1 MESVIKLRHDLL
13 ACEGQIVHGFF
24 PKKKINRIM
33 NNIYLKFIHP
43 NIYIYLSNHL
53 EMQASQKFTVY
64 SKEKK
69 PCQSVIFFINFLVE
83 KKLQHSMKSYN
94 LVRCQVIFAFLLFFL
109 TITEKLSC
117 FKIAHLLV
125 QFEDVLSALIHD
137 VRKLNDEKKKMEER
151 YAR

>member
-1 MESVIKLRHDLL
+1 
-13 ACEGQIVHGFF
+13 
-24 PKKKINRIM
+24 
-33 NNIYLKFIHP
+33 
-43 NIYIYLSNHL
+43 
-53 EMQASQKFTVY
+53 
-64 SKEKK
+64 
-69 PCQSVIFFINFLVE
+69 
-83 KKLQHSMKSYN
+83 LQHSMKSYN